1 MTRKSHIIHK
11 TIKGGS
17 KLEIFIPQFVRT
29 ALDRLNECGYEGYI
43 VGGCVRDS
51 LLGKK
56 PHDYDVCTNCT
67 PDKMLE
73 VFANFRTIENGLKHG
88 TLTVLIESEPV
99 EITCYRSDGEYIGH
113 RKPAQVTFES
123 SLEEDLKRRDFTVN
137 AMAYSPKEGLIDLYG
152 GQGDLEKGIIKCVGE
167 PEKRFDEDALRIL
180 RGLRFS
186 SCLGFEI
193 EEKTSKAIL
202 EQRELLKSISAERIA
217 SELKK
222 LLCGKGVRKILLDY
236 REVIAVF
243 IPELRESFDFR
254 QNNPHHFLDVYGHI
268 CLSVENVRP
277 QWQMRLTM
285 LLHDIGKPRMH
296 TVDENG
302 ISHFK
307 KHQFEGAYMAEKIL
321 KRLRIDNASA
331 KYIYELIWEHD
342 NRIPATKKS
351 VRRFM
356 AQHDFDFV
364 MDYLEVRRADTYA
377 QSDYKRQ
384 EKLAELDHI
393 AELAIEIK
401 EDNECIHICDLDI
414 NGKDLLQM
422 GFGGKDIGIGLELA
436 LNGVIDE
443 KVENKKEELKGY
455 IESNFKRQNKDNT

>member
-1 MTRKSHIIHK
+1 MLDASDEGENFMERLSMRIPENAAVIL
-11 TIKGGS
+11 KGLS
-17 KLEIFIPQFVRT
+17 E
-29 ALDRLNECGYEGYI
+29 AGYEAYV

-51 LLGKK
+51 LLGKT

-73 VFANFRTIENGLKHG
+73 VFANFRTIETGLKHG
-88 TLTVLIESEPV
+88 TLTVLIEGEPV

-137 AMAYSPKEGLIDLYG
+137 AMAYSPNDGLIDLYG
-152 GQGDLEKGIIKCVGE
+152 GQSDLSKGIIRCVGE

-186 SCLGFEI
+186 SCLGFAI
-193 EEKTSKAIL
+193 EEKTAKAIL
-202 EQRELLKSISAERIA
+202 AQRELLKSISAERITA
-217 SELKK
+217 ELKR
-222 LLCGKGVRKILLDY
+222 LLCGKDVRRILLDY
-236 REVIAVF
+236 REVIGVF
-243 IPELRESFDFR
+243 IPELRESFDFK

-277 QWQMRLTM
+277 QWLMRLTM

-342 NRIPATKKS
+342 NRIAATKKS

-356 AQHDFDFV
+356 ALHDYDFI

-384 EKLAELDHI
+384 EKLLELDRI
-393 AELAIEIK
+393 ARFAMEIK
-401 EDNECIHICDLDI
+401 EDNECVHICDLDI
-414 NGKDLLQM
+414 DGKDIIQM
-422 GFGGKDIGIGLELA
+422 GFRGKDIGIALELA

-455 IESNFKRQNKDNT
+455 IENNFKKQA

>member
-73 VFANFRTIENGLKHG
+73 VFANFRTIETGLKHG
-88 TLTVLIESEPV
+88 TLTVLIEGEPV

-113 RKPAQVTFES
+113 RKPAKVTFES

-222 LLCGKGVRKILLDY
+222 LLCGKGAR
-236 REVIAVF
+236 
-243 IPELRESFDFR
+243 
-254 QNNPHHFLDVYGHI
+254 
-268 CLSVENVRP
+268 
-277 QWQMRLTM
+277 
-285 LLHDIGKPRMH
+285 
-296 TVDENG
+296 
-302 ISHFK
+302 
-307 KHQFEGAYMAEKIL
+307 
-321 KRLRIDNASA
+321 
-331 KYIYELIWEHD
+331 
-342 NRIPATKKS
+342 
-351 VRRFM
+351 
-356 AQHDFDFV
+356 
-364 MDYLEVRRADTYA
+364 
-377 QSDYKRQ
+377 
-384 EKLAELDHI
+384 
-393 AELAIEIK
+393 
-401 EDNECIHICDLDI
+401 
-414 NGKDLLQM
+414 
-422 GFGGKDIGIGLELA
+422 
-436 LNGVIDE
+436 
-443 KVENKKEELKGY
+443 
-455 IESNFKRQNKDNT
+455 

>member
-1 MTRKSHIIHK
+1 MD
-11 TIKGGS
+11 
-17 KLEIFIPQFVRT
+17 IFIPQFVKT
-29 ALDRLNECGYEGYI
+29 ALDRLHELGYEGYI

-51 LLGKK
+51 LLGKT
-56 PHDYDVCTNCT
+56 PHDSAVCTNCT

-73 VFANFRTIENGLKHG
+73 VFANFRTIETGLKHG
-88 TLTVLIESEPV
+88 TLTVMIDGEPV

-137 AMAYSPKEGLIDLYG
+137 AMAYSPKDGLIDLYG
-152 GQGDLEKGIIKCVGE
+152 GQDDLLKGIIRCVGE

-186 SCLGFEI
+186 SCLGFAI
-193 EEKTSKAIL
+193 EEKTAEAIL
-202 EQRELLKSISAERIA
+202 AQRELLKSISAERITA
-217 SELKK
+217 ELKR
-222 LLCGKGVRKILLDY
+222 LLRGKDARRILLEY

-243 IPELRESFDFR
+243 IPELRESFDFK

-277 QWQMRLTM
+277 QWLMRLTM

-307 KHQFEGAYMAEKIL
+307 KHQFEGAYMAEEIL

-331 KYIYELIWEHD
+331 RYIYELIWEHD
-342 NRIPATKKS
+342 NRIAATKKS

-356 AQHDFDFV
+356 ALHDYDFI

-384 EKLAELDHI
+384 EKLLELDRI
-393 AELAIEIK
+393 AQFAMEIK
-401 EDNECIHICDLDI
+401 EDNECVHICDLDI
-414 NGKDLLQM
+414 DGKDIIQM
-422 GFGGKDIGIGLELA
+422 GYKGKDIGIALELA

-443 KVENKKEELKGY
+443 KVENKKEELKSY
-455 IESNFKRQNKDNT
+455 IENNFKKQD

>member
-73 VFANFRTIENGLKHG
+73 VFANFRTIETGLKHG
-88 TLTVLIESEPV
+88 TLTVLIEGEPV

-222 LLCGKGVRKILLDY
+222 LLCGKGARKILLDY

-285 LLHDIGKPRMH
+285 LLHDIGKALDHEMDGSHVELGVEAAKKYRESEGVIHAIQAHHGDVEAKTLVACLVQAADAVSASRPGARR
-296 TVDENG
+296 ENVQNY
-302 ISHFK
+302 IKRLEKLESIASS
-307 KHQFEGAYMAEKIL
+307 FEGVERSFAIQAG
-321 KRLRIDNASA
+321 R
-331 KYIYELIWEHD
+331 
-342 NRIPATKKS
+342 
-351 VRRFM
+351 
-356 AQHDFDFV
+356 
-364 MDYLEVRRADTYA
+364 EVRIMVKPEVVSDEKMVLIARDIVKKIEDELEYPG
-377 QSDYKRQ
+377 QIKVNLIRESRVSDYAK
-384 EKLAELDHI
+384 
-393 AELAIEIK
+393 
-401 EDNECIHICDLDI
+401 
-414 NGKDLLQM
+414 
-422 GFGGKDIGIGLELA
+422 
-436 LNGVIDE
+436 
-443 KVENKKEELKGY
+443 
-455 IESNFKRQNKDNT
+455 

>member
-73 VFANFRTIENGLKHG
+73 VFANFRTIETGLKHG
-88 TLTVLIESEPV
+88 TLTVLIEGEPV

-222 LLCGKGVRKILLDY
+222 LLCGKGARKILLDY

-285 LLHDIGKPRMH
+285 LLHDIGKALDHEMDGSHVELGVEAAKKYRESEGVIHAIQAHHGDVEAKTLVACLVQAADAVSASRPGARR
-296 TVDENG
+296 ENVQNY
-302 ISHFK
+302 IKRLEKLESIASS
-307 KHQFEGAYMAEKIL
+307 FEGVERSFAIQAG
-321 KRLRIDNASA
+321 R
-331 KYIYELIWEHD
+331 
-342 NRIPATKKS
+342 
-351 VRRFM
+351 
-356 AQHDFDFV
+356 
-364 MDYLEVRRADTYA
+364 EVRIMVKPEVVSDEKMVLIARDIVKKIEDELEYPG
-377 QSDYKRQ
+377 QIKVNIIRESRVSDYAK
-384 EKLAELDHI
+384 
-393 AELAIEIK
+393 
-401 EDNECIHICDLDI
+401 
-414 NGKDLLQM
+414 
-422 GFGGKDIGIGLELA
+422 
-436 LNGVIDE
+436 
-443 KVENKKEELKGY
+443 
-455 IESNFKRQNKDNT
+455 

>member
-11 TIKGGS
+11 AIKGGS

-56 PHDYDVCTNCT
+56 PHDYDVCTNCI

-73 VFANFRTIENGLKHG
+73 VFADFRTIETGLKHG
-88 TLTVLIESEPV
+88 TLTVLIEGEPV

-123 SLEEDLKRRDFTVN
+123 SLEEDLKRRDFTAN

-222 LLCGKGVRKILLDY
+222 LLCGKGARKI
-236 REVIAVF
+236 
-243 IPELRESFDFR
+243 
-254 QNNPHHFLDVYGHI
+254 
-268 CLSVENVRP
+268 
-277 QWQMRLTM
+277 
-285 LLHDIGKPRMH
+285 
-296 TVDENG
+296 
-302 ISHFK
+302 
-307 KHQFEGAYMAEKIL
+307 
-321 KRLRIDNASA
+321 
-331 KYIYELIWEHD
+331 
-342 NRIPATKKS
+342 
-351 VRRFM
+351 
-356 AQHDFDFV
+356 
-364 MDYLEVRRADTYA
+364 
-377 QSDYKRQ
+377 
-384 EKLAELDHI
+384 
-393 AELAIEIK
+393 
-401 EDNECIHICDLDI
+401 
-414 NGKDLLQM
+414 
-422 GFGGKDIGIGLELA
+422 
-436 LNGVIDE
+436 
-443 KVENKKEELKGY
+443 
-455 IESNFKRQNKDNT
+455 

>member
-1 MTRKSHIIHK
+1 M
-11 TIKGGS
+11 
-17 KLEIFIPQFVRT
+17 EIFIPQFVRT

-73 VFANFRTIENGLKHG
+73 VFANFRTIETGLKHG

-222 LLCGKGVRKILLDY
+222 LLCGKGARKILLDY

-307 KHQFEGAYMAEKIL
+307 KHQFQGAYTVSYTHLTLPTIFMSLYGSMTTGYLPRKNRCGDLWLSMTLTLLWI
-321 KRLRIDNASA
+321 
-331 KYIYELIWEHD
+331 IWRCAGLTHMPSLTT
-342 NRIPATKKS
+342 NGRKS
-351 VRRFM
+351 L
-356 AQHDFDFV
+356 QN
-364 MDYLEVRRADTYA
+364 LTIS
-377 QSDYKRQ
+377 QS
-384 EKLAELDHI
+384 
-393 AELAIEIK
+393 
-401 EDNECIHICDLDI
+401 
-414 NGKDLLQM
+414 LQW
-422 GFGGKDIGIGLELA
+422 
-436 LNGVIDE
+436 
-443 KVENKKEELKGY
+443 
-455 IESNFKRQNKDNT
+455 R

>member
-73 VFANFRTIENGLKHG
+73 VFANFRTIETGLKHG
-88 TLTVLIESEPV
+88 TLTVLIEGEPV

-222 LLCGKGVRKILLDY
+222 LLCGKGARKILLDY

-268 CLSVENVRP
+268 CLRTSDKVA
-277 QWQMRLTM
+277 
-285 LLHDIGKPRMH
+285 
-296 TVDENG
+296 DE
-302 ISHFK
+302 
-307 KHQFEGAYMAEKIL
+307 AYYASSRYRQAK
-321 KRLRIDNASA
+321 NA
-331 KYIYELIWEHD
+331 H
-342 NRIPATKKS
+342 
-351 VRRFM
+351 
-356 AQHDFDFV
+356 
-364 MDYLEVRRADTYA
+364 
-377 QSDYKRQ
+377 
-384 EKLAELDHI
+384 
-393 AELAIEIK
+393 
-401 EDNECIHICDLDI
+401 C
-414 NGKDLLQM
+414 
-422 GFGGKDIGIGLELA
+422 
-436 LNGVIDE
+436 
-443 KVENKKEELKGY
+443 
-455 IESNFKRQNKDNT
+455 

>member
-1 MTRKSHIIHK
+1 M
-11 TIKGGS
+11 
-17 KLEIFIPQFVRT
+17 EIFIPQFVRT

-73 VFANFRTIENGLKHG
+73 VFANFRTIETGLKHG
-88 TLTVLIESEPV
+88 TLTVLIEGEPV

-222 LLCGKGVRKILLDY
+222 LLCGKGARKILLDY

-285 LLHDIGKPRMH
+285 LLHDIGK
-296 TVDENG
+296 DEQYESG
-302 ISHFK
+302 ISHDVASERVADAILGGMPEDVA
-307 KHQFEGAYMAEKIL
+307 FELADAAAIKTAIRGHR
-321 KRLRIDNASA
+321 RLRVNSQPLERLLYAADKASRACFACPARNACNWS
-331 KYIYELIWEHD
+331 D
-342 NRIPATKKS
+342 DKKNLS
-351 VRRFM
+351 IRV
-356 AQHDFDFV
+356 
-364 MDYLEVRRADTYA
+364 
-377 QSDYKRQ
+377 
-384 EKLAELDHI
+384 
-393 AELAIEIK
+393 
-401 EDNECIHICDLDI
+401 
-414 NGKDLLQM
+414 
-422 GFGGKDIGIGLELA
+422 
-436 LNGVIDE
+436 
-443 KVENKKEELKGY
+443 
-455 IESNFKRQNKDNT
+455 